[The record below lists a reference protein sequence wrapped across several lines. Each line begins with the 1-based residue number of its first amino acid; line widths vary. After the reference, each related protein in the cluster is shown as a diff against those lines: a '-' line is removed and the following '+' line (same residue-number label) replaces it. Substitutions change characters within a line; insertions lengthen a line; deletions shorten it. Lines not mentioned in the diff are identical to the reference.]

1 MTPPAFIP
9 QNPSVEDCWRGI
21 VLYGDN
27 SATYKFALAE
37 SLLKLR
43 PRADSLIKLED
54 LAPVYGQ
61 AIAAH
66 IGHSPKQGTN
76 PGKFLKAV
84 ETFTVEANLEALT
97 KATLADG
104 FNHVLDRFHNV
115 RGSPVLHK
123 FFRDER
129 QENKGIRVTE
139 ELEKLLSSMQVG
151 NIAAEVDSRWR
162 LVETAWNLGISANHL
177 VVQHDALLEAMCAT
191 DTAGRRKSVT
201 STRSALNGYQKGKC
215 FYCFADLRLLGEDFN
230 TDVDHF
236 FPHSLGAAHAAMNL
250 DGVWN
255 LVLACKSCNR
265 GPNGKFD
272 RIPSL
277 TFLERLS
284 TRNEYLIASEH
295 PLRETLINQS
305 GKTKEGRRDFLNT
318 LYRRVNLNPAM
329 AWEPETTFSEDPFIG
344 SAPTG
349 KHRAGRQG
357 SLF

>member
-27 SATYKFALAE
+27 TATYKFALAE

-43 PRADSLIKLED
+43 PQAGALIKLED

-66 IGHSPKQGTN
+66 MGHSPKQGP
-76 PGKFLKAV
+76 PGKFLEAV
-84 ETFTVEANLEALT
+84 KNFTVEANLEALT

-104 FNHVLDRFHNV
+104 FNYVLDRFHNV
-115 RGSPVLHK
+115 RGGPVLHK
-123 FFRDER
+123 FFLDD
-129 QENKGIRVTE
+129 QQANKGIRITDE
-139 ELEKLLSSMQVG
+139 FAKLLESMQAG
-151 NIAAEVDSRWR
+151 NITEEVDSRWR
-162 LVETAWNLGISANHL
+162 LVETAWNLGISVNHL
-177 VVQHDALLEAMCAT
+177 VVQHDPLLEKICAT
-191 DTAGRRKSVT
+191 DSAGRRKSVT

-236 FPHSLGAAHAAMNL
+236 FPHSLSTAHAAMNL

-265 GPNGKFD
+265 GQNGKFD

-277 TFLERLS
+277 TFLERLN
-284 TRNEYLIASEH
+284 TRNEYLIGSHH
-295 PLRETLINQS
+295 PLRETLMNQS
-305 GKTKEGRRDFLNT
+305 GKTVASRLDFLNT
-318 LYRRVNLNPAM
+318 LYRRVQLNPAT
-329 AWEPETTFSEDPFIG
+329 AWEPEMTFSEDPFRG
-344 SAPTG
+344 SAPG
-349 KHRAGRQG
+349 LPVRAPRQT